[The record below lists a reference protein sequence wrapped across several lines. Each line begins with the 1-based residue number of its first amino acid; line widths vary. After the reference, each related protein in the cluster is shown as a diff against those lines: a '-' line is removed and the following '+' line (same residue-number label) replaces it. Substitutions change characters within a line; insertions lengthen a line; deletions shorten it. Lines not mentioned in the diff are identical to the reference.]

1 MRKNWLIALLG
12 AVVMA
17 AVPAVA
23 LAHGTSR
30 NHHAKRHARVRLRHF
45 TAADSGSTGT
55 TSGSPTT
62 PGSNDAGK
70 VASFDASTGKLV
82 ITLNDGSTVSG
93 TVTGDTELQ
102 CESAASSSSQSG
114 SMQSDDQTSGSDG
127 GPSSGSDDTS
137 TAGQDDQGDQTEQAD
152 TSDQGDQ
159 TEQADT
165 NDQAGENDQGDD
177 DGNQQSCSTSNLTTG
192 TTVHAAELAI
202 SSTGAV
208 WRGVDLVLS

>member
-30 NHHAKRHARVRLRHF
+30 HHHARHHARRHTRVRLRHF
-45 TAADSGSTGT
+45 TAADSGSSGT

-70 VASFDASTGKLV
+70 VASFDSSTGKLV
-82 ITLNDGSTVSG
+82 ITLNDGSTVTG
-93 TVTGDTELQ
+93 MVTNDTELQ
-102 CESAASSSSQSG
+102 CESASSSSGESG
-114 SMQSDDQTSGSDG
+114 SMQSDDQTSGSDDSPTSG
-127 GPSSGSDDTS
+127 GDDNTTSGSDDNT
-137 TAGQDDQGDQTEQAD
+137 TAGQDDQGDD
-152 TSDQGDQ
+152 
-159 TEQADT
+159 
-165 NDQAGENDQGDD
+165 NDQGDD
-177 DGNQQSCSTSNLTTG
+177 DGNQQNCSTSNLTTG
-192 TTVHAAELAI
+192 TTVHEAELAI

>member
-23 LAHGTSR
+23 LAHGTSGH
-30 NHHAKRHARVRLRHF
+30 HHAKRHARVRLRRF
-45 TAADSGSTGT
+45 TAADSGAIG
-55 TSGSPTT
+55 TSGAPTT
-62 PGSNDAGK
+62 PGANDAGK

-127 GPSSGSDDTS
+127 GPSSGGDDTT

-152 TSDQGDQ
+152 T
-159 TEQADT
+159 
-165 NDQAGENDQGDD
+165 NDQADENDQGDD
-177 DGNQQSCSTSNLTTG
+177 DGSQQSCSTSNLTTG

-202 SSTGAV
+202 SSTGTV

>member
-30 NHHAKRHARVRLRHF
+30 HHQARHHAKRHARVRLRHF
-45 TAADSGSTGT
+45 TAADSGTTGT

-62 PGSNDAGK
+62 TGSNDAGK
-70 VASFDASTGKLV
+70 VTSFTPSSTDPNSGKLV

-93 TVTGDTELQ
+93 MVTGDTELQ
-102 CESAASSSSQSG
+102 CESATSGSSDSSSSQSG
-114 SMQSDDQTSGSDG
+114 SMQSDEQSSGQDNGPTSGSDDNG
-127 GPSSGSDDTS
+127 TE
-137 TAGQDDQGDQTEQAD
+137 GQDDQGDQTDQN
-152 TSDQGDQ
+152 DQGD
-159 TEQADT
+159 
-165 NDQAGENDQGDD
+165 NNDQGDD
-177 DGNQQSCSTSNLTTG
+177 DGNQQSCSTSNLTPG
-192 TTVHAAELAI
+192 TTVHEAELAI

>member
-1 MRKNWLIALLG
+1 MRKNWIIALLG

-17 AVPAVA
+17 AVPAAA

-30 NHHAKRHARVRLRHF
+30 HHQARHHAKRHARVRLRHF

-55 TSGSPTT
+55 TSGSPTA

-82 ITLNDGSTVSG
+82 ITLSDGSAVTG
-93 TVTGDTELQ
+93 TVTNDTELQ

-114 SMQSDDQTSGSDG
+114 SMQSDEQSSGQDD
-127 GPSSGSDDTS
+127 GPSSGSDDSATE
-137 TAGQDDQGDQTEQAD
+137 GQDDQGDQTDQTD
-152 TSDQGDQ
+152 QTDQGDS
-159 TEQADT
+159 
-165 NDQAGENDQGDD
+165 NDQGDD
-177 DGNQQSCSTSNLTTG
+177 DGAPQSCSTSNLTPG
-192 TTVHAAELAI
+192 TTVHEAELAI